1 MGSLRPP
8 SRRNRGVVLSKKGL
22 ATLEEA
28 RAALEAKNNYGASY
42 TLEQLSELTGL
53 SCPTIA
59 KVLDGEEGVDKRTLE
74 RFFRAF
80 NLKLTKSD
88 YQAVGNPGENLG
100 SRVSKTQQDWAEAID
115 VKNFH
120 GRAEELAALT
130 TWIVQDKC
138 RVVALLGMG
147 GIGKTSLSVKLAETV
162 TENFDY
168 VLWRSLRNAPPLQEI
183 LVDIFQFV
191 GLTQPPISHR
201 VSNVKQS
208 QLIDLFRSHRCLIVF
223 DNVETVMDGTRKA
236 GYYREGYEDYGELFK
251 SVGSSSHKSCLVL
264 TSREKPKD
272 LGPLEGKTLP
282 VRSLRLQGLQE
293 NDGLEILKERGLDI
307 STGDSKE
314 LLRYYGGNPLAIKMV
329 ASTIRTLF
337 GNNISNFVAQG
348 TSIFGDVRDLLSQH
362 FNRLSELERQVM
374 YWLSIHCEPIALS
387 ELHAVVLLPMTVPE
401 LLEAMES
408 LSRRSLVEENKLYFS
423 LQPVI
428 TEYILDQL
436 IHHAWTEVQTR
447 KLSLLKQC
455 FLLKAQG
462 PDYIRS
468 AQLRLI
474 VHPLVIRLKSFFKTP
489 EAIEKHFAHIF
500 SDLRKEAFGH
510 QGYAGGNLLNILCAA
525 KVDLRGWDLSGLA
538 VWQAD
543 LRNAN
548 LQQCNLAQC
557 DLSQSMFIE
566 PLGNISSVKFNPNRN
581 VLATGDADGKVCLWQ
596 LPDGIQLNICEGHTA
611 WVWSVGFSPDG
622 SVLASGSSDQTVRLW
637 ESATGRCLRTLQ
649 GHANSVWSVGFSPD
663 GSVLASG
670 SSDQTVRLWE
680 SATGRCLRTLR
691 GHEGWVLSLAFSP
704 DGSVL
709 ASGSSDQ
716 TVRLWESATG
726 RCLRTLRGH
735 TDWIHSV
742 DFSPDG
748 RSIASA
754 GADRTVRLW
763 DTATG
768 ECQKSLLGHSS
779 LIWSVAFSPNGRILA
794 SGGQDALIKLWDVA
808 TAQCRKILQGH
819 TNLVYSVAFSPDG
832 QTLASG
838 SADQA
843 VRLWRT
849 DTGQCRKTIQ
859 GYTSGIYSVA
869 FSPDGGTI
877 AGGSTDH
884 TVRLWDA
891 ATGDCRKILA
901 GHNSWVFAVAFS
913 PDGRTLAS
921 GSVDHT
927 VRLWDTATG
936 RCRKILEGH
945 SSWVWSAVFSP
956 DGATIATG
964 SADRTVCLWNAATG
978 RRNTVL
984 QAHTGWVSAVAFSA
998 DGRVLASA
1006 SADGTV
1012 RLWNVGNGLCVALLA
1027 EHSNWVHS
1035 VAFSQDGSLL
1045 ASGSADGT
1053 VRLWD
1058 LQSGRCARIIEGH
1071 ASPVWSVAF
1080 SLDGALLASAGEDRI
1095 IRIWRISTGEI
1106 HRTFPGHTRPIWSVA
1121 FSPDGRLLASG
1132 SQDESIAL
1140 WETHSAE
1147 RLRVLR
1153 NLKPY
1158 EGMNLSAVSGLT
1170 EARKATLKALG
1181 AIVDISGQ
1189 IPMED

>member
-1 MGSLRPP
+1 MT
-8 SRRNRGVVLSKKGL
+8 
-22 ATLEEA
+22 TLEEA
-28 RAALEAKNNYGASY
+28 RAALETKNNYGASY
-42 TLEQLSELTGL
+42 TLEQLSEITGL
-53 SCPTIA
+53 SCPTIT

-74 RFFRAF
+74 RFFKAF
-80 NLKLTKSD
+80 DLKLTKSD
-88 YQAVGNPGENLG
+88 YEAAGNLSENPDG
-100 SRVSKTQQDWAEAID
+100 GIRATQQDWAEAVD
-115 VKNFH
+115 VRNFH

-130 TWIVQDKC
+130 SWIVHDKC
-138 RVVALLGMG
+138 RLVALLGMG

-162 TENFDY
+162 KENFDY
-168 VLWRSLRNAPPLQEI
+168 VIWRSLRNAPPLQEI
-183 LVDIFQFV
+183 LVDVFQFV
-191 GLTQPPISHR
+191 GLTQSSVSYR
-201 VSNVKQS
+201 VPNVKQS
-208 QLIDLFRSHRCLIVF
+208 QLIDLFRRHRCLLVF
-223 DNVETVMDGTRKA
+223 DNVETVMDSARKA

-251 SVGSSSHKSCLVL
+251 SVGSSAHNSCLVL

-282 VRSLRLQGLQE
+282 VRSLRLTGLQE
-293 NDGLEILKERGLDI
+293 NDGLELLKERGLDVA
-307 STGDSKE
+307 TGDSKE

-337 GNNISNFVAQG
+337 GNNISNFVTQG

-374 YWLSIHCEPIALS
+374 YWLSIHCEPIALT
-387 ELHAVVLLPMTVPE
+387 ELHEVVLLPVTLPE

-428 TEYILDQL
+428 TEYTLDRL
-436 IHHAWTEVQTR
+436 IYHAWMEIQTR

-474 VHPLVIRLKSFFKTP
+474 INPLVGRLRSFFKTL
-489 EAIEKHFAHIF
+489 EAIEKHCEHIF
-500 SDLRKEAFGH
+500 SDLRREALGN
-510 QGYAGGNLLNILCAA
+510 QGYAAGNLLNILCAA
-525 KVDLRGWDLSGLA
+525 KIDLRGWDLSGLA
-538 VWQAD
+538 IWQAD
-543 LRNAN
+543 LRNVN
-548 LQQCNLAQC
+548 LQQCNLFQC
-557 DLSQSMFIE
+557 DLSQSMFTE
-566 PLGNISSVKFNPNRN
+566 PLGNISSVQFSPNRN

-596 LPDGIQLNICEGHTA
+596 LPHGIQINICEGHTA

-622 SVLASGSSDQTVRLW
+622 SIVASGSSDQTVRLW
-637 ESATGRCLRTLQ
+637 ETTTGQCLRILQ
-649 GHANSVWSVGFSPD
+649 GHANSIWSVGFSPD
-663 GSVLASG
+663 GSIMASG

-680 SATGRCLRTLR
+680 TTTGQCLRILQ
-691 GHEGWVLSLAFSP
+691 GHGGWVLSLAFSP
-704 DGSVL
+704 DGSIV

-716 TVRLWESATG
+716 TVRLWETTTG
-726 RCLRTLRGH
+726 QCLRILRGH

-742 DFSPDG
+742 VFSPDG
-748 RSIASA
+748 RSIASG

-763 DTATG
+763 EAATG
-768 ECQKSLLGHSS
+768 ECRKSFPGHSS
-779 LIWSVAFSPNGRILA
+779 LIWSVAFSPDGQSLA

-808 TAQCRKILQGH
+808 TAQCRRILQGH
-819 TNLVYSVAFSPDG
+819 TNLVYAVAFSPDG

-843 VRLWRT
+843 VRLWKT

-869 FSPDGGTI
+869 FSPDGRTL
-877 AGGSTDH
+877 ASASTDH
-884 TVRLWDA
+884 TVRLWDT
-891 ATGDCRKILA
+891 ATGECRQTLE
-901 GHNSWVFAVAFS
+901 GHHSWVFAVAFS
-913 PDGRTLAS
+913 PDGQTLAS

-927 VRLWDTATG
+927 VLLWETVTG

-945 SSWVWSAVFSP
+945 HSWVWSVVFSP
-956 DGATIATG
+956 DGTTIATG
-964 SADRTVCLWNAATG
+964 SADRTVRIWNAATG
-978 RRNTVL
+978 RLSTVL

-998 DGRVLASA
+998 DGRILASA

-1012 RLWNVGNGLCVALLA
+1012 RLWNVSNGLCVALLA

-1035 VAFSQDGSLL
+1035 VVFSPDGSLL

-1058 LQSGRCARIIEGH
+1058 LQSNRCTRVIEGH
-1071 ASPVWSVAF
+1071 TSPVWSVAF
-1080 SLDGALLASAGEDRI
+1080 SADGTLLASAGEDRI
-1095 IRIWRISTGEI
+1095 IRIWRTSTGGI
-1106 HRTFPGHTRPIWSVA
+1106 HRAFPGHSRPVWSVA
-1121 FSPDGRLLASG
+1121 FSPDGQTLASG

-1147 RLRVLR
+1147 RSRVLR
-1153 NLKPY
+1153 NPKPY
-1158 EGMNLSAVSGLT
+1158 EGMNLRAVSGLT

-1181 AIVDISGQ
+1181 AVVDISGQ
-1189 IPMED
+1189 VRPET